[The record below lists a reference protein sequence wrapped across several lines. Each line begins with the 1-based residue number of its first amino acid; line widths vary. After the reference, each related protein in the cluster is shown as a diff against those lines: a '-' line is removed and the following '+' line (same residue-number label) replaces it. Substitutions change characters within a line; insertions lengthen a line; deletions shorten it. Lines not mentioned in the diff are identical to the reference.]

1 MKIMMMNPASY
12 KQAINLYL
20 FILLNLM
27 MVMIMN
33 NDEPSLLLT
42 NNQSLFR
49 RLVQRDKEG
58 GYDEPDCLQ
67 KAPIST
73 WTYDD
78 DYHDDH
84 HVVDDDELIG
94 DCEPEGLRCA
104 MFRENED
111 NDGALAIM
119 ELSTC

>member
-1 MKIMMMNPASY
+1 
-12 KQAINLYL
+12 
-20 FILLNLM
+20 M

-42 NNQSLFR
+42 NNQSLYR

-78 DYHDDH
+78 DDH
-84 HVVDDDELIG
+84 HHHVDDDELTG
-94 DCEPEGLRCA
+94 DCEPEGLHCA

>member
-1 MKIMMMNPASY
+1 M
-12 KQAINLYL
+12 
-20 FILLNLM
+20 FTLLIVELDNEDYD
-27 MVMIMN
+27 
-33 NDEPSLLLT
+33 DEPSLLLT
-42 NNQSLFR
+42 NNQALFR
-49 RLVQRDKEG
+49 RFVQRDKEG

-78 DYHDDH
+78 DDHDDD
-84 HVVDDDELIG
+84 HVVDDELIG
-94 DCEPEGLRCA
+94 DCEPEGLHFA

>member
-1 MKIMMMNPASY
+1 
-12 KQAINLYL
+12 
-20 FILLNLM
+20 

-33 NDEPSLLLT
+33 NDEPSLRLT

-67 KAPIST
+67 KVPIST

-78 DYHDDH
+78 DDGDDH
-84 HVVDDDELIG
+84 VDDDDEDDNEHIG
-94 DCEPEGLRCA
+94 DCEPEGLHCA